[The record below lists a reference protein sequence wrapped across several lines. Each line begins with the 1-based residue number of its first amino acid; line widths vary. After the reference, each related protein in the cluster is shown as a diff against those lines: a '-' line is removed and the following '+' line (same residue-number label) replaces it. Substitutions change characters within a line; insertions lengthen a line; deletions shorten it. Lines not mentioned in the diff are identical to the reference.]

1 MYYIIIVDV
10 YEYLT
15 SNNYANHICATVT
28 TKPYVYNTVQCV
40 CVCVC
45 MCVCNKNSKKT
56 TGVGASRVPTPVGT
70 LLTVLLEQLFL
81 L

>member
-15 SNNYANHICATVT
+15 NNYYANHICATVT

-45 MCVCNKNSKKT
+45 VCNKNSKKP